1 MLYLDTSVLVSAM
14 TSETASPRIQHWL
27 KNQEA
32 GSLQISYWTTT
43 EFSSA
48 LSLKIRTSQ
57 INLAQRAEALSAFAD
72 LKRRSLDIVRVAR
85 RHFDLAARL
94 ADDASLGLRAS
105 DALHLAISMDLNS
118 TLCTLDQKLANA
130 ASAAGVK
137 SLVP

>member
-1 MLYLDTSVLVSAM
+1 M
-14 TSETASPRIQHWL
+14 
-27 KNQEA
+27 
-32 GSLQISYWTTT
+32 
-43 EFSSA
+43 
-48 LSLKIRTSQ
+48 KIRTSQ

-94 ADDASLGLRAS
+94 ADDASLGLRAP

-130 ASAAGVK
+130 ASAAGAK